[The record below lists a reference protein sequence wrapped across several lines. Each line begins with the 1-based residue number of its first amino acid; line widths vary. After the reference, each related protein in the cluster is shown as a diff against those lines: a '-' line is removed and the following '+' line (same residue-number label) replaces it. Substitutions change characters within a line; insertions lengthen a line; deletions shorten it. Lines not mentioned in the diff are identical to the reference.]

1 MNISL
6 YIHIPFCAKKCNYCD
21 FYSVEYSEEAAGKFV
36 AALCREWELVSSS
49 LGLKD
54 VEVRT
59 IFFGGGTPSIL
70 SVKAWEAIR
79 KSLVQLFRLTAN
91 IEWTI
96 ECNPDSFTE
105 EKAEL
110 WHKMGVTRLT
120 FGVQS
125 LNNDELHSLGRIHTA
140 EQAIRVLESPTLS
153 NFRSLGIDLMY
164 GLPVQTV
171 ESFDATLTTALLQP
185 VVSHLSA
192 YELTVCKD
200 TPFGRIE
207 NLRLP
212 DEDAVVSMARL
223 LFRRC
228 RDSGFD
234 RYEISNFAR
243 ENHRCS
249 HNEAY
254 WSHAPYVGLGPG
266 AHSYVNNRRWANISN
281 IKHYFAK
288 LANNELPVDF
298 EETIGPAQLASEMI
312 LLRLRTSD
320 GLNEDTF
327 VEMTGEIFYSLQRQQ
342 VLDNAISNGWVAY
355 RKPSW
360 ALTENGMLLSD
371 AIIRQLA

>member
-6 YIHIPFCAKKCNYCD
+6 YIHVPFCAKKCNYCD
-21 FYSVEYSEEAAGKFV
+21 FYSVEYNEETADRFV
-36 AALCREWELVSSS
+36 AALYREWELVSSS
-49 LGLKD
+49 LGLKN
-54 VEVRT
+54 VEIKT

-70 SVKAWEAIR
+70 SVKIWDALR
-79 KSLVQLFRLTAN
+79 KSLVHHLELAPE

-120 FGVQS
+120 LGVQS
-125 LNNDELHSLGRIHTA
+125 LNDLELRSLGRIYTA
-140 EQAIRVLESPTLS
+140 QQAIRAMESPILPKFNS
-153 NFRSLGIDLMY
+153 IGIDLMY
-164 GLPVQTV
+164 GLPLQTL
-171 ESFDATLTTALLQP
+171 ESFDATLATALSMP

-200 TPFGRIE
+200 SPFGRAKD
-207 NLRLP
+207 LALP
-212 DEDAVVSMARL
+212 DEEVIVAMARL
-223 LFRRC
+223 LFRKC
-228 RDSGFD
+228 RESGFT

-243 ENHRCS
+243 TGHRCL

-266 AHSYVNNRRWANISN
+266 AHSYLHNRRWANTANVSDYI
-281 IKHYFAK
+281 AK
-288 LANNELPVDF
+288 LAKNELSIDF
-298 EETIGPAQLASEMI
+298 EEAIEPAQLASEMI

-320 GLNEDTF
+320 GLDEDTY
-327 VEMTGEIFYSLQRQQ
+327 VETIGEIFYSSHRRL
-342 VLDNAISNGWVAY
+342 VLDKALENGWIVHS
-355 RKPSW
+355 KPTW